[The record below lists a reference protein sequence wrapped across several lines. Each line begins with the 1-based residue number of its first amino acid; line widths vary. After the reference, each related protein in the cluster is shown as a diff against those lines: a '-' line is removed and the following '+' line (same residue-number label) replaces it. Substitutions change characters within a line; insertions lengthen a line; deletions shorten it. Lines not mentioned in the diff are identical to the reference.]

1 MRRLI
6 NWIYAHWFGLQVK
19 SHEQHIEDLEQM
31 LSDLLNAEKTLNA
44 EIAATVHQLLAAH
57 AARDDANRRRHEWL
71 DTNSADMIDRRLPDP
86 AHRSY

>member
-6 NWIYAHWFGLQVK
+6 NWIYANWFGLQVK

-31 LSDLLNAEKTLNA
+31 LSDLINAEKTLNA

-86 AHRSY
+86 APRSY